1 MQGQALENGVHE
13 GFTAMCVGSAESA
26 SEFMVP
32 LGHLLSEEV
41 SCWSHP
47 HHYRWSRLPTCP
59 SLTNL
64 PDPPGG
70 NVPTTFLRLN
80 TKSSAQFKDMDTP
93 FLHYFQG
100 NDFIYLSV

>member
-1 MQGQALENGVHE
+1 MWEAGLENGVHE
-13 GFTAMCVGSAESA
+13 GFTAMCVGSAESS
-26 SEFMVP
+26 SEFMVL

-41 SCWSHP
+41 SRWSHL
-47 HHYRWSRLPTCP
+47 HHYRWSRSPACI

-64 PDPPGG
+64 PDTPGG

-80 TKSSAQFKDMDTP
+80 TKSSAWFKDTEMP

-100 NDFIYLSV
+100 NCFIYLSV